1 MKPIIVERNINASV
15 ASAWRAITVQ
25 EEMIQWYFDNIPD
38 FKAEVGFETGF
49 NVQAPSRDFY
59 HLWKVTKVVTNKMI
73 SYTWNYTDIQ
83 GESVS
88 TFEISEEKEGIK
100 LMLTCVGLENLPQ
113 DIPEFSRE
121 SCTGGWNYFLDR
133 LKNYLEE

>member
-1 MKPIIVERNINASV
+1 MEPIVVERLINTNVPSL
-15 ASAWRAITVQ
+15 WKAITVQ
-25 EEMIQWYFDNIPD
+25 EEMVQWYFDNIPD

-59 HLWKVTKVVTNKMI
+59 HLWKVIEVISEEMI
-73 SYTWNYTDIQ
+73 SYTWNYTDIEGQ
-83 GESVS
+83 STS
-88 TFEISEEKEGIK
+88 TFEIIQEETKVK
-100 LMLTCVGLENLPQ
+100 LKLTCVGLENLPQ
-113 DIPEFSRE
+113 DIPEFSRL

>member
-1 MKPIIVERNINASV
+1 MKPIIVERNINTNL

-49 NVQAPSRDFY
+49 KVQAPSRDFY
-59 HLWKVTKVVTNKMI
+59 HLWKITKVVPSKMI

-100 LMLTCVGLENLPQ
+100 LMLTCEGLENLPQ